1 MLSTSLLAVF
11 SFAKVCVS
19 SWGSMIVIIRLNVD
33 GLGGKT
39 KTDIPWE
46 V

>member
-1 MLSTSLLAVF
+1 MSG
-11 SFAKVCVS
+11 
-19 SWGSMIVIIRLNVD
+19 WGSMIASIRLNVD